1 MKNRR
6 KTPAQQRTSK
16 RTDTDGYVYNPS
28 GIPVG
33 GTAKFKVGL
42 DPMTGFTEEDI
53 VWDAAGAT
61 FVNDDNHGLEVTVQG
76 GSAGSLMLTPE
87 VNGLPLVPSPSFFGK
102 VMTPTTAP
110 VTVWIVRDNNGGDAP
125 ITQGEIAPIIT
136 DANKI
141 LKQKALTLQWSGTAN
156 YTNREE
162 WLDITDAMNPT
173 NAVLFSLLNC
183 TNNTGGLEVYF
194 TKTLKDGDIGLGGVN
209 TYWGLALSKGDG
221 SDEHGYSGHVLAH
234 EIGHQCGLDDIYV
247 SMTNMTTLVV
257 EGTLSSI
264 RLPRDWGEGYYPRN
278 LMQGDLI
285 QRILMYGVSSGPTSY
300 PGIDIP
306 SGQVYGLCYT
316 NAPVTGDKI
325 WYLDMAKV
333 GQSDISNQTPNH
345 H

>member
-1 MKNRR
+1 M
-6 KTPAQQRTSK
+6 
-16 RTDTDGYVYNPS
+16 
-28 GIPVG
+28 
-33 GTAKFKVGL
+33 
-42 DPMTGFTEEDI
+42 E
-53 VWDAAGAT
+53 
-61 FVNDDNHGLEVTVQG
+61 
-76 GSAGSLMLTPE
+76 LTPI
-87 VNGLPLVPSPSFFGK
+87 PAFFVK

-110 VTVWIVRDNNGGDAP
+110 VTVWIVRDNYGTNAP
-125 ITQGEIAPIIT
+125 IAESAIQPIID

-173 NAVLFSLLNC
+173 NVVLFSLLNC

-194 TKTLKDGDIGLGGVN
+194 TKTLKDGNADLGGVN
-209 TYWGLALSKGDG
+209 AYWGLALAKGDG
-221 SDEHGYSGHVLAH
+221 PYEHGYSGHVLAH
-234 EIGHQCGLDDIYV
+234 EIGHQCGLDDLYV
-247 SMTNMTTLVV
+247 DMTNTPLVV
-257 EGTLSSI
+257 AGQPSSS
-264 RLPRDWGEGYYPRN
+264 RLPRDWGEGYYPKN
-278 LMQGDLI
+278 LMQVDII
-285 QRILMYGVSSGPTSY
+285 QRILMYGVTSASTSY

-333 GQSDISNQTPNH
+333 GQSDISDQTPNH